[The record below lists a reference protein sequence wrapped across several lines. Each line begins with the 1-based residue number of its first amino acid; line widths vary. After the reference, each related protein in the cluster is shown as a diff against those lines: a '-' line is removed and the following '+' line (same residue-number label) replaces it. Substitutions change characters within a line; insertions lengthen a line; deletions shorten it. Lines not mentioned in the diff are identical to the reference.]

1 MTTKKRWPRGTWM
14 TLISAETLQALMRQK
29 DFTNARLARYAGCSR
44 QFIWQLL
51 RGEKKSMTPKVAE
64 NIAEALDV
72 PLGVLFLPS
81 VASTPDQNVKQGR
94 RAA

>member
-1 MTTKKRWPRGTWM
+1 MTTRKRWPRGTWM
-14 TLISAETLQALMRQK
+14 TLISADTLLALMRQK

-51 RGEKKSMTPKVAE
+51 RGEKKSMKPRTAE

-72 PLGVLFLPS
+72 PLSVLFLAS
-81 VASTPDQNVKQGR
+81 VASATDQNVKR

>member
-1 MTTKKRWPRGTWM
+1 M
-14 TLISAETLQALMRQK
+14 TLTSVENLLELMDRK
-29 DFTNARLARYAGCSR
+29 DFNMARLARYAGCSR
-44 QFIWQLL
+44 QFIWQVCK
-51 RGEKKSMTPKVAE
+51 GHKKSMTPKIAE

-81 VASTPDQNVKQGR
+81 VASAQDQNVKSER